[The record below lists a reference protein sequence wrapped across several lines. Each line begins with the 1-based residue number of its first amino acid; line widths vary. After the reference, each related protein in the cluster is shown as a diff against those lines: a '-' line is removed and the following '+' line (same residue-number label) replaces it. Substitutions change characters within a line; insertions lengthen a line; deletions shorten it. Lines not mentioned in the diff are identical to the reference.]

1 MSAFEPVAVAEAE
14 LTRDAD
20 LLCAP
25 RPDGAPYA
33 TAHVLIRRHGI
44 PAGFADLPLDGGRA
58 SAAAV
63 RAAALAQLGA
73 AALEADRRQELE
85 PGPYGDPAAPVT
97 VVVCTKDPGPLLAR
111 TLETVLAQDHA
122 PVEVVVVDNASRTD
136 AARRMAATTGDPRVR
151 LVAEPIAGLCRA
163 RNRGLAAARTDL
175 VAFTDDDVRVDR
187 GWLGALVRG
196 FTRAPRVGCVTGL
209 VPSAELD
216 TAAQA
221 FFDAR
226 VRWSDGFAPRLF
238 DLGEHRPDDP
248 FFPYG
253 AGLFGT
259 GANFAVS
266 QRALAEVGTFDEALG
281 MGTPAENGDDL
292 DLFLRIILGGW
303 TLAYEPSSIAWH
315 AHRRDVDALRRQMRT
330 YGVGLGAYAFKHALR
345 PRIALDMTRRLPA
358 AVVHLARD
366 ARAAQGTSAEVPGMA
381 ATELRGLV
389 HGPAGYL
396 RSRRMVR
403 GRPAVGAT

>member
-1 MSAFEPVAVAEAE
+1 MTPFEPVAVAEAE
-14 LTRDAD
+14 LAGDAGIV
-20 LLCAP
+20 CAA

-44 PAGFADLPLDGGRA
+44 PVGFADVALDEGRA
-58 SAAAV
+58 GARAVQAAA
-63 RAAALAQLGA
+63 RAQLGA
-73 AALEADRRQELE
+73 QAVAADRRAELA
-85 PGPYGDPAAPVT
+85 PGPYGDPAAPAT
-97 VVVCTKDPGPLLAR
+97 VVICTKDPGPLLAR
-111 TLETVLAQDHA
+111 TLESVLAQDHA

-136 AARRMAATTGDPRVR
+136 AARRMAAATGDPRVR
-151 LVAEPIAGLCRA
+151 LVAEPVAGLCRA
-163 RNRGLAAARTDL
+163 RNRGLAAARTEL

-187 GWLGALVRG
+187 GWLAALVRG

-226 VRWSDGFAPRLF
+226 VRWSDGFTPRLF
-238 DLGEHRPDDP
+238 DLREHRPDDP

-259 GANFAVS
+259 GANFAVAR
-266 QRALAEVGTFDEALG
+266 RALAEVGTFDEALG
-281 MGTPAENGDDL
+281 MGTPAQNGDDL
-292 DLFLRIILGGW
+292 DLFLRVVLGGW
-303 TLAYEPSSIAWH
+303 TLAYEPSSVAWH
-315 AHRRDVDALRRQMRT
+315 AHRREVDALRRQMRT

-345 PRIALDMTRRLPA
+345 PRIALDMGRRLPA
-358 AVVHLARD
+358 ALVHLARD
-366 ARAAQGTSAEVPGMA
+366 ARAAQGTSTEVPGMA

-396 RSRRMVR
+396 RSRRLVR
-403 GRPAVGAT
+403 GRPAVSAT